1 MPTFLKKPS
10 KARNTLLFASATHVW
25 SDLAYAITV
34 PLLPLI
40 QSDPKLLL
48 TYTQVGLLRSV
59 FNGASAV
66 LQIPAGYLA
75 EQLGEFWLLIGGNIW
90 VAAGIIGMTAASSYF
105 ALLLITLIGG
115 LGGSTQHPLATSMVS
130 RSYDDAGRS
139 MAVGTVN
146 FAGDLG
152 KLAAPVLAM
161 LLAVKYGWRF
171 TMRVVGVGGLIFM
184 LLATFVRGSLNLS
197 RHVTNISKS
206 DSKNIGITHLH
217 AFIILNIIG
226 FLDSGTRGAALTFLP
241 FIMKNKSLGDEQ
253 IFVMLLFLLSGG
265 AAGKFICGW
274 LNERYGSVSLI
285 WGTKAMTVA
294 LLIATLAT
302 PTNWLA
308 PLMLL
313 LGIGLNGTS
322 SILYS
327 SVSAF
332 IPAARRTRGY
342 GYFYT
347 TTEIGGTVAPI
358 FYGRLADLFGLRLAM
373 LVMGAITALILP
385 ISLALHSPLKEYSN
399 TENRKSAH

>member
-1 MPTFLKKPS
+1 MPTFLQKPS
-10 KARNTLLFASATHVW
+10 KTRNTLLFASATHVW

-59 FNGASAV
+59 FNGASAI
-66 LQIPAGYLA
+66 LQIPAGFLA

-90 VAAGIIGMTAASSYF
+90 VAAGIIGMAAASSYF
-105 ALLLITLIGG
+105 VLLLITFIGG

-130 RSYDDAGRS
+130 RAYDDTGRS
-139 MAVGTVN
+139 TAVGTVN

-152 KLAAPVLAM
+152 KLAAPVIAM

-171 TMRVVGVGGLIFM
+171 TMRVVGIGGLVFM
-184 LLATFVRGSLNLS
+184 VLATFVRGSLSLS
-197 RHVTNISKS
+197 RNVANISKS
-206 DSKNIGITHLH
+206 DGTNIGVTYLH

-241 FIMKNKSLGDEQ
+241 FIMKSKSLGDEQ
-253 IFVMLLFLLSGG
+253 IFVMLVFLLSGG

-274 LNERYGSVSLI
+274 LNERYESVSLI
-285 WGTKAMTVA
+285 WATKAMTVG
-294 LLIATLAT
+294 LLVATLAT
-302 PTNWLA
+302 PTYWLA

-332 IPAARRTRGY
+332 IPAVRRTRGY

-358 FYGRLADLFGLRLAM
+358 FYGRLADLFGLRLAV
-373 LVMGAITALILP
+373 LVMGGITALILP

-399 TENRKSAH
+399 IET

>member
-1 MPTFLKKPS
+1 MPIFLKKPS
-10 KARNTLLFASATHVW
+10 RTRNTLLFASATHVW
-25 SDLAYAITV
+25 SDLAYALTV

-59 FNGASAV
+59 FNGASAI
-66 LQIPAGYLA
+66 LQIPAGFLA

-90 VAAGIIGMTAASSYF
+90 VAAGIIGMAAASSYF
-105 ALLLITLIGG
+105 VLLLITFIGG

-130 RSYDDAGRS
+130 RAYDDAGRS
-139 MAVGTVN
+139 TAVGTVN

-152 KLAAPVLAM
+152 KLAAPVIAM

-171 TMRVVGVGGLIFM
+171 TMRVVGIGGLVFM
-184 LLATFVRGSLNLS
+184 VLATFVRGSLSLS
-197 RHVTNISKS
+197 RNVANISKS
-206 DSKNIGITHLH
+206 DGTNIGVTYLH

-241 FIMKNKSLGDEQ
+241 FIMKNKSLGDEH

-274 LNERYGSVSLI
+274 LNERYESVSLI
-285 WGTKAMTVA
+285 WVTKAMTVG

-302 PTNWLA
+302 PTYWLA

-332 IPAARRTRGY
+332 IPPVRRTRGY

-358 FYGRLADLFGLRLAM
+358 FYGRLADLFGLRLAVF
-373 LVMGAITALILP
+373 VMGGITALILP

-399 TENRKSAH
+399 IEN